1 MEQINNLKK
10 STDTKRIK
18 KYCNVIG
25 LVSFLIVLLIG
36 SIIAS
41 STEKEVKRNA
51 AYTARSTVRRITSE
65 LDKYV
70 LVSEFLGNVINAGYE
85 LDENDFSKLA
95 QMIPNETG
103 VVKAFELA
111 PEGIITNVYPQQ
123 ENQEALG
130 LDMLNAH
137 ERKNDA
143 NQAKE
148 IRDYLLGG
156 PYKLKQGGTG
166 ALLFNPIYQT
176 ENDGDSDFWG
186 FVILVIDWD
195 KFIDEMELDRLSDAD
210 FCYEI
215 WNYDGN
221 SGEKVVMAKSQG
233 NMPEKSLTV
242 ECQVP
247 NNTWYFDIVPL
258 TGWIPVSYWFALMA
272 VSYILSLMIAMICYL
287 QFSKKYRERHYTDEL
302 QRSAEQARSANEA
315 KTRFLFNMSHD
326 IRTPM
331 NAIIG
336 FSSLLEK
343 NLKNEDKAKDY
354 LKKIQSSGNLLMIII
369 NQVLEMARIE
379 SGTAV
384 LKLEAGNL
392 EELFYSVNTVFE
404 SDIRKKGLHYYV
416 NMNVRHKC
424 VFCDKTKLQ
433 EVFLNVVSNAVKY
446 TPSGHSI
453 YVTINETASEN
464 DNIAKY
470 LFVCEDTGIGMSKEY
485 LPYIFEE
492 FTREH
497 TTTENKVV
505 GTGLGLPI
513 VKSLVDL
520 MGGIIQVESRQGEG
534 SKFTV
539 ELSLKIASEEE
550 VYGKQEP
557 DSLNS
562 TEKIKEKRILL
573 AEDNELNAEIAMELL
588 KEKGFLVD
596 RAVDGQECYDML
608 EQNAEGYYNLILMD
622 IQMPNLNG
630 YEATVK
636 IRKMENRKKA
646 NIPIIAMTANAFEED
661 KKAAADV
668 GMNDHVAKPVD
679 MNILLSVIWKYMKE

>member
-18 KYCNVIG
+18 KYCYVVG
-25 LVSFLIVLLIG
+25 LISFLIVLLIG

-51 AYTARSTVRRITSE
+51 VYAARSTVRRITSE

-85 LDENDFSKLA
+85 LNENDFAKLA

-130 LDMLNAH
+130 LDMLNVH

-195 KFIDEMELDRLSDAD
+195 KFIDEMELERLSDAD

-215 WNYDGN
+215 WNYDDN

-258 TGWIPVSYWFALMA
+258 TGWIPASYWFTLAA
-272 VSYILSLMIAMICYL
+272 VAYMLSLMVAMIFYL

-302 QRSAEQARSANEA
+302 QRSAEQAKSANEA

-384 LKLEAGNL
+384 LKLEEGNL

-416 NMNVRHKC
+416 NMNVQHKY

-520 MGGIIQVESRQGEG
+520 MGGTIQVESRQGEG

-539 ELSLKIASEEE
+539 ELSLKIASEEVCE
-550 VYGKQEP
+550 EHESDQ
-557 DSLNS
+557 LNS

>member
-195 KFIDEMELDRLSDAD
+195 KFIDEMELERLSDAD

-215 WNYDGN
+215 WNYDDN

-258 TGWIPVSYWFALMA
+258 TGWIPASYWFTLAA
-272 VSYILSLMIAMICYL
+272 VAYMLSLMVAMIFYL

-302 QRSAEQARSANEA
+302 QRSAEQAKSANEA

-416 NMNVRHKC
+416 NMNVRHKY

-520 MGGIIQVESRQGEG
+520 MGGTIQVESRQGEG

-550 VYGKQEP
+550 VYGKQES

-608 EQNAEGYYNLILMD
+608 EQNAEGYYDLILMD